1 VAIHQLSFS
10 PSVLQKDGPQIY
22 IEVSAPSDEIR
33 DGTAVGLEYPR
44 PFGIRAL
51 IDTGASLT
59 VVNPQV
65 VTTCKLRH
73 TGFATVASVAKVGK
87 YPQHAAWIRFPGTK
101 LAGLDGVAV
110 VACEMIKQPYACL
123 IGRDIL
129 RNWLLTYSG
138 DGTVSVQ
145 ELR

>member
-1 VAIHQLSFS
+1 MAIHQLSFS
-10 PSVLQKDGPQIY
+10 PATLQKDGPQIY
-22 IEVSAPSDEIR
+22 IEVSALSDEIR

-44 PFGIRAL
+44 PFGIHAV

-65 VTTCKLRH
+65 VTTCKLRW
-73 TGFATVASVAKVGK
+73 TGFASVASVEKFGK
-87 YPQHAAWIRFPGTK
+87 YPQHAARIRFPGTN
-101 LAGLDGVAV
+101 LADLDGIPV

-138 DGTVSVQ
+138 NGTVAIQ